1 MKTPGIVRFISN
13 FNKINKK
20 TNPLDKSDTKLNLS
34 HYGKYIRISAQPKD
48 AEARTINNDIACI
61 IDISASMDE
70 EAMVKNEEGIKEG
83 KGLSVLDVLKHA
95 IRTTISNLSE
105 KDRFA
110 LVSFSDI
117 STVEFELQYMTKEA

>member
-1 MKTPGIVRFISN
+1 
-13 FNKINKK
+13 
-20 TNPLDKSDTKLNLS
+20 
-34 HYGKYIRISAQPKD
+34 
-48 AEARTINNDIACI
+48 
-61 IDISASMDE
+61 
-70 EAMVKNEEGIKEG
+70 MVKNEEGIKEG